1 MKNFLVRT
9 ASSVVFVL
17 LMLLATLWHPIAFA
31 AVFGFILVV
40 MEYEYWNMTV
50 GARFRKEKLLIAAAS
65 LTLFGVAFFSRYG
78 CPPAPGQL
86 LLFTLF
92 PVVFFILQLY
102 NKEPNAFQ
110 QYPYLLL
117 PILYIAVPFSLFH
130 LFWSQDADGYHGAR
144 VLGILILLWCS
155 DAGAYIFGS
164 LFGQKNGHRL
174 FPSISPKKSWE
185 GFIGGLATAV
195 FAGFALHKLA
205 IFPFGPVHSLVLG
218 ALVAS
223 FGTWGDLVES
233 QIKRNFG
240 VKDSGKIMPGHGGM
254 LDRFDGALLAIPVA
268 ATYLAWFGLL

>member
-40 MEYEYWNMTV
+40 MEYEYWNITV

-65 LTLFGVAFFSRYG
+65 LFLFGAAFLQRYG
-78 CPPAPGQL
+78 CPLDLGQL
-86 LLFTLF
+86 LLFVLF
-92 PVVFFILQLY
+92 PVGFFILQLY
-102 NKEPNAFQ
+102 NKDQEAFK

-117 PILYIAVPFSLFH
+117 PILYMALPFSLFH
-130 LFWSQDADGYHGAR
+130 LFWDVNASGYSGVT

-155 DAGAYIFGS
+155 DAGAYIFGT

-185 GFIGGLATAV
+185 GFFGGLATSV
-195 FAGFALHKLA
+195 LAGFVMHKIN
-205 IFPFGPVHSLVLG
+205 IFPFGLIHSMVLG

-254 LDRFDGALLAIPVA
+254 LDRFDGALLAIPVVA
-268 ATYLAWFGLL
+268 VYLACFGLI